1 MYLTF
6 LGGWRAAEAGSL
18 LACWSWDQSK
28 DFRHGGKHHLTG
40 DPSVALNFFFLFS
53 FGIAGYCLQQ
63 LQRETTSLCLQWL
76 SLFRPH
82 PLSHI
87 SIVFT
92 ACSPLFKA
100 LPQSTFYTGHIQ
112 VTFPFVKIKTFVVP
126 FSLWL
131 F

>member
-1 MYLTF
+1 M
-6 LGGWRAAEAGSL
+6 G
-18 LACWSWDQSK
+18 
-28 DFRHGGKHHLTG
+28 
-40 DPSVALNFFFLFS
+40 FFFLFS

-63 LQRETTSLCLQWL
+63 LQRETTSLCLQLL

-112 VTFPFVKIKTFVVP
+112 VTFPFVQIKTFVVP

-131 F
+131 TILIIGLSD